1 MDINIYLLLGLV
13 LSLLVTIYLIGK
25 LFRVRQQLSLI
36 SDALKDMKCGN
47 LNRRVLTQ
55 ENDMTKQICYDI
67 NEIAINSQIRL
78 IQQKQA
84 EQAYKRLMTSLSHDV
99 KTPLASLVGYL
110 EAIENGLVT
119 GAEKDEYTHVAFEK
133 ANRLKDFVATLFEW
147 VKLDA
152 GEQIYHFDVIEI
164 NELSRNIV
172 AEWIPILESAGME
185 YHIDIAEDDYFVRA
199 DSNAYTRIMNNLLQ
213 NVVIH
218 SNATHL
224 TLCISNDEQRIKI
237 TVADNGIG
245 ISPNELPHIFER
257 MYQCDHS
264 RSAQGNGLG
273 LSIAKELVN
282 AHKGTI
288 TATSVPGNET
298 TFMVLLPKAL

>member
-25 LFRVRQQLSLI
+25 LFRVRQQLSFI
-36 SDALKDMKCGN
+36 SDALQDLKGGN

-67 NEIAINSQIRL
+67 NEIAMNSQIRL
-78 IQQKQA
+78 IQQKQS
-84 EQAYKRLMTSLSHDV
+84 EQGYKRLMTSLSHDV

-119 GAEKDEYTHVAFEK
+119 GSEKDEYTHVAFEK

-164 NELSRNIV
+164 NELSRNII

-185 YHIDIAEDDYFVRA
+185 YHIDIAEDDCFVRA

-237 TVADNGIG
+237 SVADNGNG
-245 ISPNELPHIFER
+245 ISPDELPHIFER
-257 MYQCDHS
+257 MYQCDRS

-288 TATSVPGNET
+288 TATSVPGTET
-298 TFMVLLPKAL
+298 TFTVLLPKAL

>member
-1 MDINIYLLLGLV
+1 MNINTYLLLGLV
-13 LSLLVTIYLIGK
+13 FSLLVTIYLIGK
-25 LFRVRQQLSLI
+25 LHRVRQQLSFI
-36 SDALKDMKCGN
+36 SDALEDLKGGN
-47 LNRRVLTQ
+47 LNRRVLAQ
-55 ENDMTKQICYDI
+55 ENDMTKQICYGI
-67 NEIAINSQIRL
+67 NEIATNSQIQL
-78 IQQKQA
+78 IQQRQA

-133 ANRLKDFVATLFEW
+133 ATKLKDFVATLFEW

-164 NELSRNIV
+164 NELSRNII
-172 AEWIPILESAGME
+172 AEWIPIFESAGME
-185 YHIDIAEDDYFVRA
+185 YHIDIAEDDCFVRA

-237 TVADNGIG
+237 SVADNGNG
-245 ISPNELPHIFER
+245 ISPDELPHIFER
-257 MYQCDHS
+257 MYQCDRS

-288 TATSVPGNET
+288 TATSVPGTET
-298 TFMVLLPKAL
+298 TFTVLLPKAL

>member
-25 LFRVRQQLSLI
+25 LFRVRQQLSFI
-36 SDALKDMKCGN
+36 SDALQDLKGGN

-67 NEIAINSQIRL
+67 NEIAMNSQIRL
-78 IQQKQA
+78 IQQKQS
-84 EQAYKRLMTSLSHDV
+84 EQGYKRLMTSLSHDV

-119 GAEKDEYTHVAFEK
+119 GSEKDEYTHVAFEK

-164 NELSRNIV
+164 NELSRNII
-172 AEWIPILESAGME
+172 AEWVPILESAGME
-185 YHIDIAEDDYFVRA
+185 YHIDIAEDDCFVRA

-213 NVVIH
+213 NVVVH
-218 SNATHL
+218 SNATRL

-237 TVADNGIG
+237 TVADNGRG
-245 ISPNELPHIFER
+245 ISSNELPHIFER
-257 MYQCDHS
+257 IYQCDRS

-288 TATSVPGNET
+288 TATSVPGTET
-298 TFMVLLPKAL
+298 TFTVLLPKAL

>member
-36 SDALKDMKCGN
+36 SDALKDMKGGN

-185 YHIDIAEDDYFVRA
+185 YHIDIAEDDCFVRA

>member
-1 MDINIYLLLGLV
+1 MDINVYLFAGLIVSLFVILYLAAKLL
-13 LSLLVTIYLIGK
+13 
-25 LFRVRQQLSLI
+25 RVRQQLTFINEVLG
-36 SDALKDMKCGN
+36 DLKGGN

-55 ENDMTKQICYDI
+55 KNDMTRQICYDI
-67 NEIAINSQIRL
+67 NEIAITSQSRL

-110 EAIENGLVT
+110 EAIESGLVK
-119 GAEKDEYTHVAFEK
+119 GKEKDEYIHVAFEK

-152 GEQIYHFDVIEI
+152 GEQVYHFSILDI
-164 NELSRNIV
+164 NELTRNVI
-172 AEWIPILESAGME
+172 AEWVPILESADME
-185 YHIDIAEDDYFVRA
+185 YDIDISEKECSVRV
-199 DSNAYTRIMNNLLQ
+199 DPNAYTRILNNLLQ

-224 TLCISNDEQRIKI
+224 TLCISNDEQQIKI
-237 TVADNGIG
+237 TVADNGNG
-245 ISPNELPHIFER
+245 ISPDELPHIFER
-257 MYQCDHS
+257 MYQCDRS

-288 TATSVPGNET
+288 TATSVPGTET
-298 TFMVLLPKAL
+298 TFTVLLPKAL

>member
-1 MDINIYLLLGLV
+1 MDINTYLLLGLV
-13 LSLLVTIYLIGK
+13 FFLLVTIYLIGK
-25 LFRVRQQLSLI
+25 LHRVRQQLSFI
-36 SDALKDMKCGN
+36 SDALEDLKGGN
-47 LNRRVLTQ
+47 LNRRVLAQ
-55 ENDMTKQICYDI
+55 ENDMTKKICYGI
-67 NEIAINSQIRL
+67 NEIATNSQIRL
-78 IQQKQA
+78 IQQIQA

-164 NELSRNIV
+164 NELSRNII
-172 AEWIPILESAGME
+172 AEWVPILESAGME
-185 YHIDIAEDDYFVRA
+185 YHIDIAEDDCFVRA

-237 TVADNGIG
+237 TVADNGNG
-245 ISPNELPHIFER
+245 ISPDELPHIFER

>member
-25 LFRVRQQLSLI
+25 LFRVRQQLSFI
-36 SDALKDMKCGN
+36 SDALQDLKGGN

-67 NEIAINSQIRL
+67 NEIAMNSQIRL
-78 IQQKQA
+78 IQQKQS
-84 EQAYKRLMTSLSHDV
+84 EQGYKRLMTSLSHDV

-119 GAEKDEYTHVAFEK
+119 GSEKDEYTHVAFEK

-164 NELSRNIV
+164 NELSRNII
-172 AEWIPILESAGME
+172 AEWVPILESAGME
-185 YHIDIAEDDYFVRA
+185 YHIDISEEDCFVRA

-213 NVVIH
+213 NVVVH
-218 SNATHL
+218 SNATRL

-237 TVADNGIG
+237 TVADNGRG
-245 ISPNELPHIFER
+245 ISSNELPHIFER
-257 MYQCDHS
+257 MYQCDRS
-264 RSAQGNGLG
+264 RLAQGNGLG

-288 TATSVPGNET
+288 TATSVPGTET
-298 TFMVLLPKAL
+298 TFTVLLPKAL

>member
-1 MDINIYLLLGLV
+1 MDINRYLLLGLV
-13 LSLLVTIYLIGK
+13 LSILLVICLLGK
-25 LFRVRQQLSLI
+25 LHRVRQQLFFI
-36 SDALKDMKCGN
+36 SDALEDLKGGN

-67 NEIAINSQIRL
+67 NEIAMNSQIRL
-78 IQQKQA
+78 IQQRQA

-110 EAIENGLVT
+110 EAVENGLVT
-119 GAEKDEYTHVAFEK
+119 GTEKDEYTHVAFEK

-164 NELSRNIV
+164 NELSRNIL

-185 YHIDIAEDDYFVRA
+185 YHIDIAEDDCFVRA

-237 TVADNGIG
+237 TVADNGRG

-257 MYQCDHS
+257 MYQCDRS
-264 RSAQGNGLG
+264 RSTQGNGLG

-288 TATSVPGNET
+288 TATSVPGTET
-298 TFMVLLPKAL
+298 TFTVLLPKAL